1 MGSQDR
7 KIKVRKTNNHFMTT
21 NQVKSD
27 NRSSYFIQE
36 HSVMIRIWHWLT
48 FGIISAIIIT
58 VLLNSTLFNQRRNIP
73 MVQDQLKAKGI
84 IVSED
89 QSFAVT
95 REYED
100 KLWGIHKLLGYG
112 LAFLLFSR
120 VIIELTQ
127 PGEEKISS
135 RIKKALGLLRKKD
148 GDWKEYRHYL
158 LVKYSYLLLYILLFC
173 MAVTGLGL
181 AFGRELGFSRGLHG
195 IIKEIHSFG
204 QYLMYAFV
212 IIHLCG
218 VIIADI
224 TKNRGLVSG
233 MINGNK

>member
-1 MGSQDR
+1 
-7 KIKVRKTNNHFMTT
+7 MTT

-27 NRSSYFIQE
+27 TGSSYFIQE
-36 HSVMIRIWHWLT
+36 HSVMIRVWHWLT
-48 FGIISAIIIT
+48 FSIISAIIIT

-120 VIIELTQ
+120 LIIELTQ

-135 RIKKALGLLRKKD
+135 RINKALGLLRKKEE
-148 GDWKEYRHYL
+148 DWKEYRHYL
-158 LVKYSYLLLYILLFC
+158 LVKYSYLLFFILLFC
-173 MAVTGLGL
+173 MAVTGFGL
-181 AFGRELGFSRGLHG
+181 AFGRELGFSRQLHG
-195 IIKEIHSFG
+195 TIKEIHSFG
-204 QYLMYAFV
+204 QYLIYAFV
-212 IIHLCG
+212 ILHLGG
-218 VIIADI
+218 VIIADN